1 MFQHLQK
8 FLKGDNNQ
16 KGHSLI
22 HGKQFALLQKMSKNP
37 TIIEGMTMQNRHHTN
52 QPHILKDLDSREM
65 DNVQV
70 LVGPNSSYQRLLSD
84 CASSV
89 KIYNDE
95 IMKNNVNYETAQ
107 NLRNNMVQTCS
118 LMDSTINNLRDNVGN
133 LEKQY
138 NDLGMTTEG
147 NSTPALED
155 KLLDIKQQEAIL
167 KKLDGQDETLDGE
180 IEDNK
185 LGGDSVY
192 LRYFAWMFASVTM
205 TSIVVH
211 QLLKN

>member
-1 MFQHLQK
+1 MFQHLQN
-8 FLKGDNNQ
+8 FLRGDTNP

-22 HGKQFALLQKMSKNP
+22 HGRQFALLQKMSKNSM
-37 TIIEGMTMQNRHHTN
+37 IIEGMTTN
-52 QPHILKDLDSREM
+52 TGRANILDDLDSREM
-65 DNVQV
+65 DNVEV

-95 IMKNNVNYETAQ
+95 IMKNNVNYETAE

-138 NDLGMTTEG
+138 NDLGMTMEG
-147 NSTPALED
+147 NSTPVLED
-155 KLLDIKQQEAIL
+155 KLIDIRQREAML

-185 LGGDSVY
+185 LGNDSVY
-192 LRYFAWMFASVTM
+192 VRYFAWMFASVTM

>member
-1 MFQHLQK
+1 MFQHLQN
-8 FLKGDNNQ
+8 FLKGDNNP

-22 HGKQFALLQKMSKNP
+22 HGRQFALLQKMSKNS
-37 TIIEGMTMQNRHHTN
+37 IIEGMTTN
-52 QPHILKDLDSREM
+52 TGRANILNDLDSREM
-65 DNVQV
+65 GNVQE
-70 LVGPNSSYQRLLSD
+70 LVGKNSSYQRLLSD

-95 IMKNNVNYETAQ
+95 IMKNNVNYETAE

-133 LEKQY
+133 LENQY
-138 NDLGMTTEG
+138 NDLGMTMEG
-147 NSTPALED
+147 NSTPVLED
-155 KLLDIKQQEAIL
+155 KLSAIRGEEKIL
-167 KKLDGQDETLDGE
+167 KKLDEQGETLDGE

-185 LGGDSVY
+185 LGNDSVY
-192 LRYFAWMFASVTM
+192 IRYFAWMFASVTM